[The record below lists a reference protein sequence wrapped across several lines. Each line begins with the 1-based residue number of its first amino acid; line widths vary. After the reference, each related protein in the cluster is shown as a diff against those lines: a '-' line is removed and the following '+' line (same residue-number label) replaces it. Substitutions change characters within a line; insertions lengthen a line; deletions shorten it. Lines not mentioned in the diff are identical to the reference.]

1 MLKFLNT
8 KFAERKNR
16 QDNARWEKLDYSQ
29 EKEATM
35 IAIISEQKY
44 SDKTLQR
51 IIETAKPGFIT
62 YYACQE
68 KAAQVEDILNFI
80 FKVHKEYPAF
90 IRTPIYN
97 EIVNYLFVFRRE
109 QLDAHLQTAYEIDS
123 KNMPAIQIQEMLN
136 ITFLGVTRPILQ
148 SYKHSLTF

>member
-1 MLKFLNT
+1 MLKFLDT

-16 QDNARWEKLDYSQ
+16 QYNARWEKLDYSQ

-35 IAIISEQKY
+35 TAIISGQKY

-51 IIETAKPGFIT
+51 IIETAEPGFII
-62 YYACQE
+62 YYACHA

-80 FKVHKEYPAF
+80 FKVHKEYPTF

-97 EIVNYLFVFRRE
+97 EIVNYLFVFMRE
-109 QLDAHLQTAYEIDS
+109 QLDAHLQTAYKVDS
-123 KNMPAIQIQEMLN
+123 KDMTVIQIREMLN
-136 ITFLGVTRPILQ
+136 ITFFGVTRPIIQ